1 MRFLGAVTAVALL
14 ASAAPALADATANPQ
29 SGSSSS
35 GGVVSWLLSAFD
47 STPAATQS
55 KDSATPAVKGTAEP
69 KPADLSSGTDA
80 DEGSYKPDAGD
91 AEH

>member
-1 MRFLGAVTAVALL
+1 MRVLAPIVVIALL
-14 ASAAPALADATANPQ
+14 ASAAPALADTTASPQ
-29 SGSSSS
+29 SGSS

-55 KDSATPAVKGTAEP
+55 KDSATPSAGGTSEP
-69 KPADLSSGTDA
+69 KAVDLSSGADA
-80 DEGSYKPDAGD
+80 DKDSYKPDAGE